1 MALNGFIKGAAREP
15 GQCARSRRNAQQV
28 ATAPKALNPISGQ
41 QISIEEFAS
50 GSLPDYGN
58 TGRIVWAPDN
68 SHIYIDTGSGWKS
81 VELTG

>member
-1 MALNGFIKGAAREP
+1 MALNGFIKNAARDP
-15 GQCARSRRNAQQV
+15 SHGVRARRNAQQM

-41 QISIEEFAS
+41 QIFIEEFAS